1 MYVWIWRT
9 LPGGPVGKVI
19 GSVLL
24 ALAVVTVLFLWVF
37 PWVEDNF
44 ALLSDV
50 TIEEDAAAVDTVT
63 DPVPDH
69 APDARSGSAA

>member
-9 LPGGPVGKVI
+9 LPGGTPGKIV

-37 PWVEDNF
+37 PWIDDNF

-50 TIEEDAAAVDTVT
+50 TIDQAESSSLNGAAGPSPGPAVTPND
-63 DPVPDH
+63 
-69 APDARSGSAA
+69 